1 MAQLA
6 PLEVI
11 DDTDRAAAVLSPLRL
26 RLLEAL
32 QAPDSA
38 TGLGRR
44 LKLPRQKV
52 NYHLR
57 ELEEAGFL
65 RLVEERR
72 KGNCT
77 ERIVQATSRH
87 YLISPE
93 VLGALG
99 DSPEAA
105 GDRFSSAYL
114 VATAA
119 SLIKEVAVLRRR
131 AARAGK
137 RLATLT
143 IQADVR
149 FTSAADQAGFAEELG
164 QAVTRLVAK
173 YHDDQAPRG
182 RLYRLVAG
190 VHPAITKSETE
201 AEAECKAQGE
211 AS

>member
-26 RLLEAL
+26 RLLEVL
-32 QAPDSA
+32 QEPDSA

-44 LKLPRQKV
+44 LKLPRQRV

-93 VLGALG
+93 VLGVLG
-99 DSPEAA
+99 DSPEEA

-149 FTSAADQAGFAEELG
+149 FASAADQAGFAEELG

-182 RLYRLVAG
+182 RLYRLMAG
-190 VHPAITKSETE
+190 VHPVITKSETE
-201 AEAECKAQGE
+201 AEAECKVQGE
-211 AS
+211 AP